1 MRSAL
6 GCSMYQITDGW
17 LESVIHVPSPNTDF
31 RTKNCDISL
40 LVIHNISLPPGIFGG
55 SFVED
60 FFTNNLDLTVNPYF
74 QNLQDL
80 KVSSHLYI
88 KRSGGITQFV
98 SLNERAW
105 HAGLSVFNG
114 RSNCNDFSIGIE
126 LEGTDEEGYTDYQ
139 YKSLVSVTSTI
150 MTRYPAITSDRIVGH
165 SDISPGRKTDPG
177 NSFDWI
183 RYKRE
188 LNLMF
193 QV

>member
-17 LESVIHVPSPNTDF
+17 LESVIHVPSPNTDSLPN
-31 RTKNCDISL
+31 NCDISL

-88 KRSGGITQFV
+88 KRSGQITQFV

-126 LEGTDEEGYTDYQ
+126 LEGTDEGGYTDYQ
-139 YKSLVSVTSTI
+139 YKSLVSVTRTI

>member
-17 LESVIHVPSPNTDF
+17 LESVIHVPSPNTDS
-31 RTKNCDISL
+31 RPKNCDISL

-60 FFTNNLDLTVNPYF
+60 LFTNNLDLTVNPYF
-74 QNLQDL
+74 QNLKDL
-80 KVSSHLYI
+80 KVSCHLFL
-88 KRSGGITQFV
+88 KRSGEIIQFV
-98 SLNERAW
+98 SFNERAW

-114 RSNCNDFSIGIE
+114 RSNCNDYSIGIE
-126 LEGTDEEGYTDYQ
+126 LEGTDKDEYTDYQ
-139 YKSLVSVTSTI
+139 YKSLVSVTSPI
-150 MTRYPAITSDRIVGH
+150 MSAYPAITLDRIVGH
-165 SDISPGRKTDPG
+165 SDISQGRKTDPG

-193 QV
+193 

>member
-6 GCSMYQITDGW
+6 GCSMNQITDGW
-17 LESVIHVPSPNTDF
+17 LESVIHVSSPNTDL
-31 RTKNCDISL
+31 RPKNCDISL

-60 FFTNNLDLTVNPYF
+60 FFTNNLDFTVNPYF
-74 QNLQDL
+74 QNLKDL

-88 KRSGGITQFV
+88 KRSGQITQFV

-126 LEGTDEEGYTDYQ
+126 LEGTDEGGYTDYQ

>member
-6 GCSMYQITDGW
+6 GCSMNQITDGW
-17 LESVIHVPSPNTDF
+17 LESVIHVSSPNTDL
-31 RTKNCDISL
+31 RPKNCDISL

-88 KRSGGITQFV
+88 KRSGQITQFV

-126 LEGTDEEGYTDYQ
+126 LEGTDEGGYTDYQ
-139 YKSLVSVTSTI
+139 YKSLVSVTRAI

>member
-1 MRSAL
+1 
-6 GCSMYQITDGW
+6 MYQITDGW
-17 LESVIHVPSPNTDF
+17 LESVIHVPSPNTDS
-31 RTKNCDISL
+31 RPKNCDTSL

-88 KRSGGITQFV
+88 KRSGEITQFV
-98 SLNERAW
+98 SLKERAW

>member
-1 MRSAL
+1 M
-6 GCSMYQITDGW
+6 
-17 LESVIHVPSPNTDF
+17 
-31 RTKNCDISL
+31 
-40 LVIHNISLPPGIFGG
+40 NIFSHL
-55 SFVED
+55 
-60 FFTNNLDLTVNPYF
+60 PYF

-88 KRSGGITQFV
+88 KRSGQITQFV

-126 LEGTDEEGYTDYQ
+126 LEGTDEGGYTDYQ
-139 YKSLVSVTSTI
+139 YKSLVSVTRTI

>member
-1 MRSAL
+1 
-6 GCSMYQITDGW
+6 MYQITDGW
-17 LESVIHVPSPNTDF
+17 LESVIHVPSSNTDS
-31 RTKNCDISL
+31 RPKNCDISL

-88 KRSGGITQFV
+88 KRSGQITQFV

-126 LEGTDEEGYTDYQ
+126 LEGTDEGGYTDYQ
-139 YKSLVSVTSTI
+139 YKSLVSVTRTI
-150 MTRYPAITSDRIVGH
+150 MTRYPEITSDRIVGH

-188 LNLMF
+188 LDLMF